1 MPHHVPDL
9 ITTLTT
15 MQTDTDQALEL
26 GRTLQE
32 HCIARVMLYTTTYQ
46 QAGQLGGRLIGP
58 DAVDAAIETAERAR
72 DDVSGPDEHLES
84 WAEALGA
91 LRAPLEAATAA
102 TGTVAARSLTN
113 KQLFADGVVAVGR
126 ALTVLDRR
134 RSELA
139 RKAEAVRDLPGATHP
154 EARRR
159 LVDVKTWAELN
170 VRTEDDLF
178 EPFTEWW
185 FTQFQESPVP
195 LPSSP
200 LPSFYQAVRFL
211 SAGLQTVVDLTSVI
225 LATD

>member
-1 MPHHVPDL
+1 MPHVPDL
-9 ITTLTT
+9 IATLTT
-15 MQTDTDQALEL
+15 MRTDTDQAIEL
-26 GRTLQE
+26 GHTLQE
-32 HCIARVMLYTTTYQ
+32 HCIARVELYTTTYQ
-46 QAGQLGGRLIGP
+46 HAGRLGGRLIGP

-113 KQLFADGVVAVGR
+113 KQLFADGAVAVGR
-126 ALTVLDRR
+126 ALTVLDLR

-139 RKAEAVRDLPGATHP
+139 RKAEAVRGLPGATHP

-159 LVDVKTWAELN
+159 LVDLKAWAERN

-185 FTQFQESPVP
+185 FTQFQQSPVS

-200 LPSFYQAVRFL
+200 LPSFYQALRCL
-211 SAGLQTVVDLTSVI
+211 SPGPQTVVDLTSVI
-225 LATD
+225 LATN